1 VNNSERKSDMPKIK
15 KVDSKSKTILLIHKT
30 TMSISMISQY
40 SKKLPNMLELLLELL
55 MKTNCFSLKELN
67 KEVESHFAQEITL
80 LMQELSKLLELV
92 LPWVL
97 LALLPKKTLI

>member
-1 VNNSERKSDMPKIK
+1 MPKIRRL
-15 KVDSKSKTILLIHKT
+15 DNKSRIILSIHKT

-40 SKKLPNMLELLLELL
+40 SKKLLNMLELLLEPL
-55 MKTNCFSLKELN
+55 MKTNCFSLKESN

-80 LMQELSKLLELV
+80 LMQEHSRLPELV
-92 LPWVL
+92 LLWVL